1 MAGEERVN
9 MSTWNS
15 RLNYFDGLF
24 LKAEDF
30 TLEQFFHLMARRYL
44 NYLLFN
50 PGRLYTADGTMPLE
64 VTASGTTITVSSGT
78 ALVRYDGDA
87 HNRAGHEVH
96 LETSV
101 DLDLATSTYGFSV
114 GDTVYVRID
123 YRETEEIVGAGG
135 GGAGVFVASANQVR
149 EQAVIKLST
158 VHPDDLPPDDYSVL
172 LATVDYQAAM
182 TNSNVT
188 NDETRGG
195 IRYEILSSDLLSK
208 IGGVGPSPTLTG
220 ITIDATG
227 PLALSLGASQTLSA
241 TGTFSDSST
250 RPLTVAGDGLV
261 WYSADVTVV
270 SVTTGGTITAAG
282 PGSAVITAQ
291 AGGQSTTI
299 TVNVVN
305 VVTLVDFTISP
316 GTLNLTIGDTAT
328 LTATGQFSDGS
339 SRVLTAG
346 DGVSWVSQDPS
357 VATVSSSGL
366 VTAISVGNIQI
377 AGSVDG
383 NSHSVSLDVNP
394 VAASPQIV
402 TVIPF
407 GSQPS
412 GRDVRLCGTDL
423 YTSSLSI
430 DDLAV
435 GTSIRLLRTSNLS
448 EIAPAPPTEI
458 DVFVNEPL
466 SGQPQTVRFAMP
478 TRPLTWAANE
488 SVIIELTFNLGTTT
502 RSYSYDDEP

>member
-87 HNRAGHEVH
+87 DNRAGHEVH

-101 DLDLATSTYGFSV
+101 DLDLSTSTYGFSV

-123 YRETEEIVGAGG
+123 YREAEEIVGAGG

-149 EQAVIKLST
+149 EQAIIKLTT
-158 VHPDDLPPDDYSVL
+158 VPPDDLPPDDYSVL
-172 LATVDYQAAM
+172 LATVDYQAPM

-250 RPLTVAGDGLV
+250 RSLTVAGDGLV
-261 WYSADVTVV
+261 WSSADVTVV
-270 SVTTGGTITAAG
+270 SVTTGGTITAEG
-282 PGSAVITAQ
+282 SGSAAITAE
-291 AGGQSTTI
+291 AGGQSATI
-299 TVNVVN
+299 AVN

-316 GTLNLTIGDTAT
+316 AGPLSLTVGDTDT
-328 LTATGQFSDGS
+328 LVATGQFSDS
-339 SRVLTAG
+339 STRVLTAG
-346 DGVSWVSQDPS
+346 DGLSWTSPNNS
-357 VATVSSSGL
+357 IATVSSAGL
-366 VTAISVGNIQI
+366 VTAVAVGSIPI
-377 AGSVDG
+377 TGSAGG
-383 NSHSVSLDVNP
+383 HSHDVSLDVNP

-412 GRDVRLCGTDL
+412 DRDVRLCGTDL
-423 YTSSLSI
+423 YTSSLSVN
-430 DDLAV
+430 DLAV
-435 GTSIRLLRTSNLS
+435 GTSIRLLRTSNPS

-478 TRPLTWAANE
+478 TRPPAWAANE

-502 RSYSYDDEP
+502 RSYSYSD

>member
-123 YRETEEIVGAGG
+123 YREAEEIVGAGG

-158 VHPDDLPPDDYSVL
+158 VPPDDLPPDDYSVL

-188 NDETRGG
+188 NDPTRGG

-208 IGGVGPSPTLTG
+208 IGGVGPSPTLTW

-227 PLALSLGASQTLSA
+227 PLALSLGASQALSA
-241 TGTFSDSST
+241 IGTFSDSST

-261 WYSADVTVV
+261 WSSADVTVV

-291 AGGQSTTI
+291 AAGQSATI
-299 TVNVVN
+299 TVNV
-305 VVTLVDFTISP
+305 
-316 GTLNLTIGDTAT
+316 
-328 LTATGQFSDGS
+328 
-339 SRVLTAG
+339 
-346 DGVSWVSQDPS
+346 
-357 VATVSSSGL
+357 
-366 VTAISVGNIQI
+366 
-377 AGSVDG
+377 
-383 NSHSVSLDVNP
+383 NP
-394 VAASPQIV
+394 VAANPQISN
-402 TVIPF
+402 VIPPAF
-407 GSQPS
+407 TGQATGNFVDLTGQELRDPLLAPS
-412 GRDVRLCGTDL
+412 VP
-423 YTSSLSI
+423 
-430 DDLAV
+430 AV
-435 GTSIRLLRTSNLS
+435 GTTIRIVGPGGDSPVTNVITR
-448 EIAPAPPTEI
+448 P
-458 DVFVNEPL
+458 D
-466 SGQPQTVRFAMP
+466 SGGLQVVRFRMP
-478 TRPLTWAANE
+478 PRITGWAANQ
-488 SVIIELTFNLGTTT
+488 SVEIELTFNGGTDTL
-502 RSYSYDDEP
+502 SYRYDD

>member
-1 MAGEERVN
+1 MAGEERIN

-50 PGRLYTADGTMPLE
+50 PGRLYTADGTMPLK

-87 HNRAGHEVH
+87 DNRAGHEVH

-114 GDTVYVRID
+114 NDTVYVRID

-158 VHPDDLPPDDYSVL
+158 VPPDDLPPDDYSVL

-208 IGGVGPSPTLTG
+208 IGGVGPSATLTG

-250 RPLTVAGDGLV
+250 RSLTVAGDGLV
-261 WYSADVTVV
+261 WSSADVTVV

-282 PGSAVITAQ
+282 PGSAVITAH
-291 AGGQSTTI
+291 AGGQSATI
-299 TVNVVN
+299 TVN

-346 DGVSWVSQDPS
+346 DGVSWVSEDPS

-366 VTAISVGNIQI
+366 VTAVSVGNIQI

-383 NSHSVSLDVNP
+383 NSHSVSLAVNP
-394 VAASPQIV
+394 VAANPQISN
-402 TVIPF
+402 VIPPAF
-407 GSQPS
+407 TGQATGNFVDLTGQELRDPLLAPS
-412 GRDVRLCGTDL
+412 VP
-423 YTSSLSI
+423 
-430 DDLAV
+430 AV
-435 GTSIRLLRTSNLS
+435 GTTIRIVGPGGDSPVTNVITR
-448 EIAPAPPTEI
+448 P
-458 DVFVNEPL
+458 D
-466 SGQPQTVRFAMP
+466 SGGLQVVRFRMP
-478 TRPLTWAANE
+478 PRITGWAANQ
-488 SVIIELTFNLGTTT
+488 SVEIELTFNGGTDTL
-502 RSYSYDDEP
+502 SYRYDDD

>member
-78 ALVRYDGDA
+78 ALVRYDGEA

-101 DLDLATSTYGFSV
+101 NLNLATSTYGFSV
-114 GDTVYVRID
+114 NDTVYVRID
-123 YRETEEIVGAGG
+123 YRETEEIVGTGG
-135 GGAGVFVASANQVR
+135 GGTGVLVASANQVR
-149 EQAVIKLST
+149 EQAVIKLT
-158 VHPDDLPPDDYSVL
+158 NVHPDDLPPDDYSVL
-172 LATVDYQAAM
+172 LATVDYQAPM

-208 IGGVGPSPTLTG
+208 IAGLGPSPALTG
-220 ITIDATG
+220 ITIDPTG

-261 WYSADVTVV
+261 WSSADVTVV
-270 SVTTGGTITAAG
+270 SVTTEGTITAAG
-282 PGSAVITAQ
+282 PGSSVITAQ
-291 AGGQSTTI
+291 AGGQSATI
-299 TVNVVN
+299 TVN

-346 DGVSWVSQDPS
+346 DGVSWVSEDPS

-366 VTAISVGNIQI
+366 VTAVSVGNIQI
-377 AGSVDG
+377 AGSVDS
-383 NSHSVSLDVNP
+383 NSHSVSLAVNP
-394 VAASPQIV
+394 VAANPQISN
-402 TVIPF
+402 VIPPAF
-407 GSQPS
+407 TGQATGNFVDLTGQELRDPLLAPS
-412 GRDVRLCGTDL
+412 VP
-423 YTSSLSI
+423 
-430 DDLAV
+430 AV
-435 GTSIRLLRTSNLS
+435 GTTIR
-448 EIAPAPPTEI
+448 I
-458 DVFVNEPL
+458 VG
-466 SGQPQTVRFAMP
+466 SGGDSPVTNVITRPDSGGLQVVRFTMP
-478 TRPLTWAANE
+478 PRIAGWAANQ
-488 SVIIELTFNLGTTT
+488 SVEIEITFNGGTDTL
-502 RSYSYDDEP
+502 SYRYDD